1 MPRRY
6 FCQVIVSKL
15 TGLCQESKKFS
26 GRHEATQ
33 MQLDQAALRL
43 LPRVFPALALYRLE
57 ICMKKLLNKVL
68 PALLALIPVIAFSA
82 TASDTPNDAQIAAIV
97 VAANTVDVNAGK
109 LAEKQA
115 VDSDVKAFAKMM
127 VTDHTSVNDQA
138 KALAKKLKLSPEEN
152 DTSKRLKKDG
162 EANVDRL
169 KAMKGK
175 EFDKAYIDKEVSYH
189 QSVIDLMD
197 KTLIV
202 HAREPSLK
210 DLLVKVRPNFVAH
223 LERAKQIQS
232 SLK

>member
-1 MPRRY
+1 
-6 FCQVIVSKL
+6 
-15 TGLCQESKKFS
+15 
-26 GRHEATQ
+26 
-33 MQLDQAALRL
+33 
-43 LPRVFPALALYRLE
+43 
-57 ICMKKLLNKVL
+57 MKKLLNKVL

-115 VDSDVKAFAKMM
+115 ADSDVKAFAKMM